1 MRRSQPKKKGK
12 RERTGLQPIRNT
24 GKRVRRNEPCPC
36 GSGKKAKNCCL
47 PKIRAWESIPPEKRG
62 EFAAR
67 MILGDLEMRQQ
78 TVTEKTVADITQADQ
93 AAAEV
98 KQASVQAEPDFQTN
112 VGAAVEMMKGEVK

>member
-1 MRRSQPKKKGK
+1 
-12 RERTGLQPIRNT
+12 
-24 GKRVRRNEPCPC
+24 
-36 GSGKKAKNCCL
+36 
-47 PKIRAWESIPPEKRG
+47 
-62 EFAAR
+62 
-67 MILGDLEMRQQ
+67 MILGDLEIRQQ